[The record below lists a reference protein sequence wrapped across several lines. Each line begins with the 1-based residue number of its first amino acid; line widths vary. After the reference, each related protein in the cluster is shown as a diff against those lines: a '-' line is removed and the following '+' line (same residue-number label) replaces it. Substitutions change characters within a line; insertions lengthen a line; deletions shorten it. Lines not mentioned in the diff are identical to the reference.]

1 MPLFSLEVLVG
12 TKTGAGVI
20 NGCSGATATASGA
33 GAGAGAADTKGRA
46 ATAAKKIWF
55 IIFAN
60 LLGKQPFAGGL
71 GEVKAPGKAVSV
83 TEQTCV

>member
-33 GAGAGAADTKGRA
+33 GAGAADIKGRA
-46 ATAAKKIWF
+46 ATAAKKIRF

>member
-1 MPLFSLEVLVG
+1 MPLFSLEVLVE

-33 GAGAGAADTKGRA
+33 GAGAADIKGRA